1 MFDSLKNKLSSFVD
15 NVSQKTISEKDI
27 DDVLWD
33 FQLSLL
39 ENDVSMKVS
48 EKIGIELKE
57 RIVGEQLSLS
67 ENKKKY
73 IRKNLSEAI
82 SEILQS
88 EPMDLFSIIDEKK
101 ASGEPL
107 VLIFIG
113 FNGTGKTTT
122 IAKLSNLLKNKGYS
136 CVISASD
143 TFRAGSIEQ
152 LEKHA
157 DNVGI
162 KVIKHDYGADPAAV
176 AFDAIKHAKAR
187 KLDVVLIDTA
197 GRAETNKN
205 LMDEMRKVM
214 RVTNP
219 DLKIFVGD
227 ALGGNA
233 VVEQAE
239 KFHEIGID
247 CSIITK
253 VDADARGGSAL
264 SIAYVTKRPIL
275 FIGVGQSYEDLI
287 PFDPEWMVDRLL
299 E

>member
-1 MFDSLKNKLSSFVD
+1 MFDSLKTKFTSLID

-27 DDVLWD
+27 NDVLWD

-48 EKIGIELKE
+48 EKLGIDLREQ
-57 RIVGEQLSLS
+57 IVGEQLSLS
-67 ENKKKY
+67 ENKKKF
-73 IRKNLSEAI
+73 IRSKLVDSI
-82 SEILQS
+82 YSVLQS
-88 EPMDLFSIIDEKK
+88 EPMDLFELIEQKS
-101 ASGEPL
+101 SQGMPL

-122 IAKLSNLLKNKGYS
+122 IAKLGHIIKKKGYS
-136 CVISASD
+136 VVISASD

-157 DNVGI
+157 SNVGI

-187 KLDVVLIDTA
+187 NIDVVLVDTA
-197 GRAETNKN
+197 GRSETNKN
-205 LMDEMRKVM
+205 LMDEMKKII

-219 DLKIFVGD
+219 DLKVFVGD

-239 KFHEIGID
+239 KFHEVGID

-275 FIGVGQSYEDLI
+275 FIGVGQSYDDLL
-287 PFDPEWMVDRLL
+287 PFDPKWMVERLL
-299 E
+299 S